1 MSQESL
7 KINIA
12 HLYPKLL
19 NLYGDLGNLLAL
31 KRRCEDRN
39 IQCDITTIDIGDD
52 ISFDNFDIFFL
63 GGGQDKQ
70 QLTVLNELLT
80 HKDNLLHA
88 ANNGKV
94 FLAICGG
101 YQMLGKYFLSKNS
114 QKIDCLGLLD
124 VYTKDCNQRFTGNVT
139 AEVDFLEPKTLVGFE
154 NHSGLTFLE
163 NDTKP
168 ISKIVVGN
176 GNNGVD
182 KTEGARKNNV
192 LGTYMHGSILPKNP
206 HFTDYLIKT
215 ALEVK
220 YNENI
225 NLVSL
230 DDSLEMLAHNDLVNK
245 KY

>member
-1 MSQESL
+1 MTEDSL
-7 KINIA
+7 KLNIA
-12 HLYPKLL
+12 HLYPNLL
-19 NLYGDLGNLLAL
+19 NLYGDFGNLLAL
-31 KRRCEDRN
+31 QRRCEDRN
-39 IQCDITTIDIGDD
+39 IQCEITSINIGDNID
-52 ISFDNFDIFFL
+52 FDYFDIFFL

-70 QLTVLNELLT
+70 QLIVLNQLLT
-80 HKDNLLHA
+80 YKDKLHNA

-94 FLAICGG
+94 FFSVCGG
-101 YQMLGKYFLSKNS
+101 YQMLGKYFVNKNNE
-114 QKIDCLGLLD
+114 KFDCVGLLD
-124 VYTKDCNQRFTGNVT
+124 IYTQDKKQRFTGNVT

-192 LGTYMHGSILPKNP
+192 FGTYMHGSILPKNP
-206 HFTDYLIKT
+206 HFADYLIKT
-215 ALEVK
+215 ALDVK
-220 YNENI
+220 YNKNI